1 MYAGSGMGQLAKVR
15 STCRMLNVIT
25 CSIRQTLLDCSE
37 LCTKFSRPVLL
48 NGTFN
53 PRFYLESSAG
63 FEGRELCDCFR
74 PEGPW
79 DPDFERR
86 VEENRFYS
94 RPERQLL
101 LSFIQVF
108 GGFPVHGHFP
118 GRCRGAGHGGKFR
131 ESCSPANITR
141 EELTEA
147 GRVLEPDEYD
157 SNPGMEADWSNYF
170 DWTGDV
176 PTVLERIV
184 THMNVNT
191 LVLS

>member
-1 MYAGSGMGQLAKVR
+1 MSIKKSVH
-15 STCRMLNVIT
+15 
-25 CSIRQTLLDCSE
+25 CS
-37 LCTKFSRPVLL
+37 
-48 NGTFN
+48 
-53 PRFYLESSAG
+53 
-63 FEGRELCDCFR
+63 
-74 PEGPW
+74 PW
-79 DPDFERR
+79 HTNEHQE
-86 VEENRFYS
+86 V
-94 RPERQLL
+94 
-101 LSFIQVF
+101 SFFLVQ
-108 GGFPVHGHFP
+108 VHGHFP

>member
-1 MYAGSGMGQLAKVR
+1 MLAFASEFTSKVL
-15 STCRMLNVIT
+15 SLPCPHFRMATNAVVN
-25 CSIRQTLLDCSE
+25 CSQIQSFL
-37 LCTKFSRPVLL
+37 FP
-48 NGTFN
+48 
-53 PRFYLESSAG
+53 
-63 FEGRELCDCFR
+63 DCFR